1 MKASYLQMNHLSRML
16 KPGGKEGDV
25 SLKSNLDG
33 ERLGT
38 MYAGVIARQNI
49 C

>member
-1 MKASYLQMNHLSRML
+1 ML
-16 KPGGKEGDV
+16 KPGGKEGNV

-33 ERLGT
+33 DERGM
-38 MYAGVIARQNI
+38 MYTSVAARQNI